1 LHYQCPYSALISE
14 KLNIQFNPSCPIKRE
29 LGEIIKLTRS
39 IELRGFEARIE
50 FYKKKRFLCEEILID
65 LRYESLSLIVQPT
78 IDQSTNPPVEGR
90 GHRVVE
96 ERISTSTID
105 LEEDSSVATYST
117 AWPSTMETDIMDNEI
132 LIGTMDYKS
141 TLEVT
146 TATTSM
152 NDVIIYI

>member
-1 LHYQCPYSALISE
+1 M
-14 KLNIQFNPSCPIKRE
+14 
-29 LGEIIKLTRS
+29 
-39 IELRGFEARIE
+39 
-50 FYKKKRFLCEEILID
+50 
-65 LRYESLSLIVQPT
+65 SLIVQPA

-132 LIGTMDYKS
+132 LIGTVDYKS

-146 TATTSM
+146 TAAT
-152 NDVIIYI
+152 NEVITIW

>member
-1 LHYQCPYSALISE
+1 M
-14 KLNIQFNPSCPIKRE
+14 
-29 LGEIIKLTRS
+29 TRL
-39 IELRGFEARIE
+39 IELRVDFEAQIE
-50 FYKKKRFLCEEILID
+50 FYKKERFFYEEILID
-65 LRYESLSLIVQPT
+65 LRYESLSLIVQPA
-78 IDQSTNPPVEGR
+78 IDQSTNPSVEGR

-132 LIGTMDYKS
+132 LIGTVDYKS

-146 TATTSM
+146 TAATLTNEVM
-152 NDVIIYI
+152 ICTIIQETKAFWANLSIKLQLVKNFQISGKYVNI

>member
-1 LHYQCPYSALISE
+1 M
-14 KLNIQFNPSCPIKRE
+14 
-29 LGEIIKLTRS
+29 
-39 IELRGFEARIE
+39 
-50 FYKKKRFLCEEILID
+50 
-65 LRYESLSLIVQPT
+65 
-78 IDQSTNPPVEGR
+78 
-90 GHRVVE
+90 VE

-132 LIGTMDYKS
+132 LIGTVDDKS

-152 NDVIIYI
+152 NEVMIIRITKNLSPVNSSIKITAC